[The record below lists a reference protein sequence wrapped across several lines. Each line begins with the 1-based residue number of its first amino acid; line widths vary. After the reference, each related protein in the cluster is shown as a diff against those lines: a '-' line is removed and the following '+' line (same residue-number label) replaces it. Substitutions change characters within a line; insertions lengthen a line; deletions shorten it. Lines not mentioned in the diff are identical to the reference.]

1 MLDPGEL
8 YTPQDA
14 ATFLKVNVCSIY
26 QSLPGSK
33 AKPKIGRTLPEP
45 IRLGRLIRWT
55 GQQLL
60 QFATPPVTAASADT
74 SSQDAQGVNSGRK
87 RGRPR
92 KMSTLALAN
101 PNNNELGAKN
111 VF

>member
-14 ATFLKVNVCSIY
+14 ARFLKVNVCSVY
-26 QSLPGSK
+26 QSLPRSK
-33 AKPKIGRTLPEP
+33 AKPKLGRTLPEP

-60 QFATPPVTAASADT
+60 QFAEPPATATAFDT
-74 SSQDAQGVNSGRK
+74 TSLNEVGVNSGK
-87 RGRPR
+87 KPGRPR
-92 KMSTLALAN
+92 RLSTVALHPGN
-101 PNNNELGAKN
+101 LVSGGKN
-111 VF
+111 AV